1 MWHGVYLICHN
12 LGFQSVTHT
21 LSDAG
26 ACDLFFGEFFRVLL
40 SLPHPE
46 ESPLYLEM
54 DVLQVRRR
62 FDCLLFPILGP
73 LKFTE
78 NQMSLWTKCFL
89 T

>member
-1 MWHGVYLICHN
+1 M
-12 LGFQSVTHT
+12 THT